1 MVKGKNIPD
10 VPVVKGKKPESKYD
24 PALLRQLVKEG
35 KAAKQ
40 IMEAMGINHKQILK
54 HHLMKL
60 CATDKT
66 FYEIPGLYERNN
78 RKAFVNAQGEIRI
91 KQRLVDF
98 GNMVLTPETEFDVVV
113 EGNRIILINLSMEE
127 PCITTGMG
135 EAEGGPE
142 EQA

>member
-24 PALLRQLVKEG
+24 PALLRTLVKEG
-35 KAAKQ
+35 KTAKQ
-40 IMEAMGINHKQILK
+40 IMEAMGIGHKQILK

-66 FYEIPGLYERNN
+66 FYEVPGLYERNN

-113 EGNRIILINLSMEE
+113 EGNKIVLINLSMEE

-135 EAEGGPE
+135 EVEGEPE
-142 EQA
+142 ELA